1 MSVVTH
7 RRVVDVQD
15 EWDVRR
21 ETVTNLLLV
30 IFRTA

>member
-1 MSVVTH
+1 MSVVTN
-7 RRVVDVQD
+7 RRVVDVKD

-21 ETVTNLLLV
+21 ETVTNLLLT